1 MRIRRS
7 LVASLTLTSAV
18 VAACGSPIPE
28 TQPPATPAASSAAAS
43 VTPEASPSVTPTP
56 SIAPTSP
63 LTGLPVTGEP
73 GPVLIMKIDN
83 TRQAQPHAGL
93 TEADVVYLEEVEYGI
108 TRIAAVFSSTIPD
121 RIGPVRSAR
130 IADIDLVAQ
139 YGTPAFGFSG
149 AQHKLWPALASG
161 SFIDVSAN
169 KGGVGY
175 SRDRTRPAPYNY
187 YADGSAMLERA
198 GADVTTAKD
207 MGWTF
212 AAALP
217 AGGTPVTSATMTWD
231 YAKARFAYDPTAGN
245 YRIRL
250 NERPARA
257 EEAVDGQRADTVVIQ
272 SVRQSPSKYKDK
284 WGAVTPNV
292 ETIGTGQAV
301 VLRDGMAFDVTW
313 SRPDVASSTTFALAD
328 GSPMPFK
335 PGQTWFVLYDSDRSP
350 VLRAVA
356 PSMAAATPSPS
367 GS

>member
-1 MRIRRS
+1 MRNRRS
-7 LVASLTLTSAV
+7 LVATMTLTFAV
-18 VAACGSPIPE
+18 MAACGSPIPE
-28 TQPPATPAASSAAAS
+28 TQPPSPPTASSAAPSA
-43 VTPEASPSVTPTP
+43 TPETSATP
-56 SIAPTSP
+56 SPAPAPTSP
-63 LTGLPVTGEP
+63 LTGLPVTGEQ

-93 TEADVVYLEEVEYGI
+93 SDADVVYLEEVEYGI
-108 TRIAAVFSSTIPD
+108 TRLAAVFSSTIPA

-169 KGGVGY
+169 KGGTGY

-187 YADGSAMLERA
+187 YADGAAMLERA
-198 GADVTTAKD
+198 GAGVSTVRD
-207 MGWTF
+207 MGWAF
-212 AAALP
+212 AAAAP

-231 YAKARFAYDPTAGN
+231 YAKARFVYDPTAGN

-257 EEAVDGQRADTVVIQ
+257 EESVDGQRADTVVIQ

-292 ETIGTGQAV
+292 ETVGTGSAV
-301 VLRDGMAFDVTW
+301 VLRDGMAFDVAW
-313 SRPDVASSTTFALAD
+313 SRPDVASSTTFTLPD
-328 GSPMPFK
+328 GSVMPFK
-335 PGQTWFVLYDSDRSP
+335 PGQTWFVLYNSDRSP
-350 VLRAVA
+350 VLRSSVSSSVA
-356 PSMAAATPSPS
+356 PTPSS
-367 GS
+367 TSS